1 MIKFLLS
8 QLVRPFVKKEG
19 TFEIG
24 KMYSLVQGAG
34 RWRRTKMPLLVC
46 TAVSVQYAYF
56 YRPSYD
62 DYVGA
67 HRSDHFAMTVNGKRP
82 GFLARVVPHN

>member
-8 QLVRPFVKKEG
+8 PLIRPFLKKEG
-19 TFEIG
+19 TLEVG
-24 KMYSLVQGAG
+24 KMYSLVSGAG
-34 RWRRTKMPLLVC
+34 RWQRTEMPLVVC
-46 TAVSVQYAYF
+46 TALSVQYAYF

-62 DYVGA
+62 DYVVA
-67 HRSDHFAMTVNGKRP
+67 HRSDHFAMVVNGKRP